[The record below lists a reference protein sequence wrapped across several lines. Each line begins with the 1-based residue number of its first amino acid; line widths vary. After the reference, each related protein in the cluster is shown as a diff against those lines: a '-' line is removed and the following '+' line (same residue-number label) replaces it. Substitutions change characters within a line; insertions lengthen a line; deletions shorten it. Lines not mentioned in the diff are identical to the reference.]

1 MSEARPEAFT
11 AMALIA
17 ELMIE
22 LETKF
27 GPTFTDAII
36 ARTKQR
42 IDDSLA
48 EDDGDDGDAMQ
59 MVRGLGDFEGMIR
72 PPTVRPPE

>member
-22 LETKF
+22 LETRF
-27 GPTFTDAII
+27 GDGFADAII
-36 ARTKQR
+36 ERVKTR
-42 IDDSLA
+42 IDDELA
-48 EDDGDDGDAMQ
+48 VDDSDDGDAMQ

-72 PPTVRPPE
+72 PPVGGN

>member
-11 AMALIA
+11 ALALIA
-17 ELMIE
+17 ELMIA

-27 GPTFTDAII
+27 GAGFTDAII
-36 ARTKQR
+36 ERVKTR
-42 IDDSLA
+42 IDDELA
-48 EDDGDDGDAMQ
+48 VDDSDDSDAMQ

-72 PPTVRPPE
+72 PPFFGQP